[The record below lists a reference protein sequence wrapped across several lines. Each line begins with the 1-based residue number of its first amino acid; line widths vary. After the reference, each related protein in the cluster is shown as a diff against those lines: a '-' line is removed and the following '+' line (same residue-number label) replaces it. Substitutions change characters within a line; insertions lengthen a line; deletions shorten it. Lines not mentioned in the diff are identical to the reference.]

1 MSEAEL
7 HVIKAR
13 LRGGV
18 LNKARRGELKIGP
31 PVGLIYRPDGRLDL
45 DPDAQV
51 QAAVRLVFDLFERTG
66 SVTQTVRRFHDEG
79 LLFPRRLRTG
89 VSKGEL
95 QWARPQH
102 SRLLQVLHN
111 PRYAGAFV
119 YGRCRTGRRPDGS
132 YFARTIPRE
141 Q

>member
-51 QAAVRLVFDLFERTG
+51 QVLAAQGNWRRVDVLSGTGAVQDLDGWVNSRYLM
-66 SVTQTVRRFHDEG
+66 REG
-79 LLFPRRLRTG
+79 
-89 VSKGEL
+89 
-95 QWARPQH
+95 
-102 SRLLQVLHN
+102 
-111 PRYAGAFV
+111 
-119 YGRCRTGRRPDGS
+119 
-132 YFARTIPRE
+132 
-141 Q
+141 